1 VSQNHSSATPGTRS
15 CPRLLA
21 DQKGAKIEFNLTP
34 GSIASCFNFKELRGN
49 FAFPWFLEIPKLHP
63 LGNICS
69 LITSDEKLL
78 RDMHLRKAAI
88 EMIDAAERW
97 LEKHHQFKAD
107 MRNAERTFL
116 GVRS

>member
-1 VSQNHSSATPGTRS
+1 MQDAVS
-15 CPRLLA
+15 
-21 DQKGAKIEFNLTP
+21 KIQPALQAQQDGMTVL
-34 GSIASCFNFKELRGN
+34 K
-49 FAFPWFLEIPKLHP
+49 
-63 LGNICS
+63 NICS

>member
-1 VSQNHSSATPGTRS
+1 M
-15 CPRLLA
+15 
-21 DQKGAKIEFNLTP
+21 NLDE
-34 GSIASCFNFKELRGN
+34 ARELRDD
-49 FAFPWFLEIPKLHP
+49 LETISTRMQDAVSKIQPALQAQQDGMTVLK
-63 LGNICS
+63 NICS

-116 GVRS
+116 GVQS